1 MNKLEQTPTE
11 PVASAIAT
19 RKSKY
24 APAKP
29 VLLLTWSPHWTTG
42 KPVGRWIVEA
52 PQQRGPATGA
62 AAANVD
68 FCGQS
73 REHCSIQQQPDQK
86 LAAPANNLMEDVMT
100 RRPFNH
106 ILSPTDRIIVA
117 KWARGVAAFYA
128 SIALLALIGVAVA
141 HHRGEGAQN
150 QFVLRPLQMN

>member
-86 LAAPANNLMEDVMT
+86 IEAPASNLMEDVMT